1 MGIYIQIV
9 WLGGLL
15 IEGVILVRSV
25 LGRSLAKYP
34 YFYLYIASVFT
45 GSTARYVLA
54 IVRPSLEH
62 GLYWPKQYVTLF
74 LGCGVIFEVSRHVFA
89 QRVTLDRIARWTM
102 LVTFGAIFLSVA
114 VQAFFLPHWNVTTNT
129 ADLERDL
136 RVAQAIV
143 LMTILFLTGYYGISI
158 GKNIKGM
165 ILGFG
170 IYIGASVFSLTLRLF
185 VGTRFDPAF
194 GVIQSTAYL
203 AALAVWMV
211 ALWSYES
218 EPVEKLPSISGGE
231 YQSLAGRTQ
240 EILGSINEHLDRT
253 VPR

>member
-1 MGIYIQIV
+1 MGIYTQTV

-15 IEGVILVRSV
+15 IEGVILLRSV

-34 YFYLYIASVFT
+34 FFYLYIASVFAT
-45 GSTARYVLA
+45 SMALYFVA
-54 IVRPSLEH
+54 IVRPAVH
-62 GLYWPKQYVTLF
+62 GLYWPMQYVTLF

-114 VQAFFLPHWNVTTNT
+114 MQAFVLPHWSVTANT

-136 RVAQAIV
+136 RIAQAIG
-143 LMTILFLTGYYGISI
+143 LMTILLLTGYYGIGI

-170 IYIGASVFSLTLRLF
+170 IYVGASVFSLTLRLF
-185 VGTRFDPAF
+185 VGARFNPAF
-194 GVIQSTAYL
+194 GVIQNTAYL
-203 AALAVWMV
+203 VTLSVWIV
-211 ALWSYES
+211 ALWSYEP
-218 EPVEKLPSISGGE
+218 EPTEKPPSSSGGG
-231 YQSLAGRTQ
+231 YQLLADRTQ
-240 EILGSINEHLDRT
+240 EILGSINDHLDRT

>member
-1 MGIYIQIV
+1 MGIYTQIV

-34 YFYLYIASVFT
+34 FFFLYIASVFA
-45 GSTARYVLA
+45 SSMALYVIAVAR
-54 IVRPSLEH
+54 PPMP

-74 LGCGVIFEVSRHVFA
+74 LGCGVIFEISRYVFA
-89 QRVTLDRIARWTM
+89 QRVTLDRVALWTM

-114 VQAFFLPHWNVTTNT
+114 IQAFFLPHWNVTTNT

-136 RVAQAIV
+136 RIAQAIA
-143 LMTILFLTGYYGISI
+143 LMTILFLSRYYGIAI

-170 IYIGASVFSLTLRLF
+170 IYVGASILSLTLRLF
-185 VGTRFDPAF
+185 VGARFEPAF
-194 GVIQSTAYL
+194 AVIQSTAYL
-203 AALAVWMV
+203 VALWVWMV
-211 ALWSYES
+211 ALWSYEE
-218 EPVEKLPSISGGE
+218 EPTEKPPSISGGE
-231 YQSLAGRTQ
+231 YQLLAGRTQ
-240 EILGSINEHLDRT
+240 EMLGSINDHLDRT

>member
-1 MGIYIQIV
+1 MGIYIQTV
-9 WLGGLL
+9 WLSGLL
-15 IEGVILVRSV
+15 IEGIILVRSV

-34 YFYLYIASVFT
+34 FFYLYIASVLAASMT
-45 GSTARYVLA
+45 LYVMA
-54 IVRPSLEH
+54 IVRPAVH

-114 VQAFFLPHWNVTTNT
+114 IQAFFLPHWNVTTNT

-136 RVAQAIV
+136 RIAQAIG
-143 LMTILFLTGYYGISI
+143 LITILLLSGYYAIAI

-170 IYIGASVFSLTLRLF
+170 IYVGASVFSLTLRLF
-185 VGTRFDPAF
+185 VGARFDPAF

-203 AALAVWMV
+203 VALSIWMV
-211 ALWSYES
+211 ALWSYDP
-218 EPVEKLPSISGGE
+218 EPTEKPPSISGGE
-231 YQSLAGRTQ
+231 YQLFAGRTQ
-240 EILGSINEHLDRT
+240 ELLGSINDHLDRT

>member
-1 MGIYIQIV
+1 MGIYTQIV

-15 IEGVILVRSV
+15 IEVVILVRSV
-25 LGRSLAKYP
+25 LGRSLAKFP
-34 YFYLYIASVFT
+34 LFYLYIASVFAA
-45 GSTARYVLA
+45 SMALYVIA
-54 IVRPSLEH
+54 IVRPPLH

-89 QRVTLDRIARWTM
+89 QRVTLDRVARWSM
-102 LVTFGAIFLSVA
+102 LVTFGAIFSSVA
-114 VQAFFLPHWNVTTNT
+114 IQAFALPHWNVTTNT

-136 RVAQAIV
+136 RIAQAIV
-143 LMTILFLTGYYGISI
+143 LMTILFLTGYYGIGI

-170 IYIGASVFSLTLRLF
+170 IYVGASVFSLTLRLF

-194 GVIQSTAYL
+194 GVIQSTAYFV
-203 AALAVWMV
+203 ALSIWMV
-211 ALWSYES
+211 ALWSYEP

-231 YQSLAGRTQ
+231 YQMLAGRTR
-240 EILGSINEHLDRT
+240 EVLGSINKHLDRT

>member
-1 MGIYIQIV
+1 MGIYIQTV

-15 IEGVILVRSV
+15 IEGIILVRSV

-34 YFYLYIASVFT
+34 FFYLYIASVFA
-45 GSTARYVLA
+45 GSTARYVLGIA
-54 IVRPSLEH
+54 RPSLQH

-89 QRVTLDRIARWTM
+89 QRVTLARVARWTM

-114 VQAFFLPHWNVTTNT
+114 IQAFFLPHWNITTNT

-136 RVAQAIV
+136 RIAQAIV
-143 LMTILFLTGYYGISI
+143 LMTILFLTGYYGIGI

-170 IYIGASVFSLTLRLF
+170 IYVGASVFSLTLRLF
-185 VGTRFDPAF
+185 VGARFDPAF

-203 AALAVWMV
+203 VALSIWMV
-211 ALWSYES
+211 ALWSYDP
-218 EPVEKLPSISGGE
+218 EPTEKPPSISGGE
-231 YQSLAGRTQ
+231 YQLLAGRTQ
-240 EILGSINEHLDRT
+240 ELLGSINDHLDRT

>member
-1 MGIYIQIV
+1 MGIYTQIV

-15 IEGVILVRSV
+15 IEVVILVRSV

-34 YFYLYIASVFT
+34 LFYLYIASVLAASMT
-45 GSTARYVLA
+45 LYVMA
-54 IVRPSLEH
+54 IVRPAVH

-114 VQAFFLPHWNVTTNT
+114 MQAFVLPHWNVTTNT

-136 RVAQAIV
+136 RIAQAIV
-143 LMTILFLTGYYGISI
+143 LMTILFLSGYYGIGI

-170 IYIGASVFSLTLRLF
+170 IYVGASVLSLTIRLL
-185 VGTRFDPAF
+185 VGARFSSAWQI
-194 GVIQSTAYL
+194 IQSSAYFV
-203 AALAVWMV
+203 ALSIWAV
-211 ALWSYES
+211 ALWSYEA
-218 EPVEKLPSISGGE
+218 EPAAGPPSISGGE
-231 YQSLAGRTQ
+231 YQILAGRTQ
-240 EILGSINEHLDRT
+240 RGL
-253 VPR
+253 

>member
-1 MGIYIQIV
+1 
-9 WLGGLL
+9 
-15 IEGVILVRSV
+15 VRQSV
-25 LGRSLAKYP
+25 
-34 YFYLYIASVFT
+34 
-45 GSTARYVLA
+45 
-54 IVRPSLEH
+54 H

-114 VQAFFLPHWNVTTNT
+114 IQAFVLPRWNVTTNT

-136 RVAQAIV
+136 RIAQAIV
-143 LMTILFLTGYYGISI
+143 LMTILFLSGYYGIGI

-170 IYIGASVFSLTLRLF
+170 IYVGASVFSLTLRLF

-194 GVIQSTAYL
+194 GVIQTTAYFL
-203 AALAVWMV
+203 ALSIWMV
-211 ALWSYES
+211 ALWSYEP
-218 EPVEKLPSISGGE
+218 ELAEKPPSVSAKE
-231 YQSLAGRTQ
+231 YQVLAGRTR

>member
-1 MGIYIQIV
+1 MGIYTQIV

-15 IEGVILVRSV
+15 IEVVILVRSV

-34 YFYLYIASVFT
+34 LFYLYIGSVFAA
-45 GSTARYVLA
+45 SMALYVIA
-54 IVRPSLEH
+54 IVRPSLH

-114 VQAFFLPHWNVTTNT
+114 IQAFVLPHWNVTTNT

-136 RVAQAIV
+136 RIAQAIV
-143 LMTILFLTGYYGISI
+143 LMTILFLSGYYGIGI

-170 IYIGASVFSLTLRLF
+170 IYVGASVFSLTLRLF

-194 GVIQSTAYL
+194 GVIQTTVYFL
-203 AALAVWMV
+203 ALSIWMV
-211 ALWSYES
+211 ALWSYEPEFAE
-218 EPVEKLPSISGGE
+218 EPPSASARE
-231 YQSLAGRTQ
+231 YQVLAGRTR

>member
-1 MGIYIQIV
+1 MGIYIQTV

-15 IEGVILVRSV
+15 IECVILVRSV
-25 LGRSLAKYP
+25 LGRSLANYP
-34 YFYLYIASVFT
+34 FFYLYVASVFAA
-45 GSTARYVLA
+45 SMALYVIA
-54 IVRPSLEH
+54 IVSPSTH

-89 QRVTLDRIARWTM
+89 RRVTLDRVARWTM

-136 RVAQAIV
+136 RIAQAIG
-143 LMTILFLTGYYGISI
+143 LMTILLLTGYYGIGI

-170 IYIGASVFSLTLRLF
+170 IYVGASVFSLTLRLF
-185 VGTRFDPAF
+185 VGPRFNPVF
-194 GVIQSTAYL
+194 GVIQNTAYL
-203 AALAVWMV
+203 VALSIWMV
-211 ALWSYES
+211 ALWSYEA
-218 EPVEKLPSISGGE
+218 EPTEKPPSISEGE
-231 YQSLAGRTQ
+231 YQLLAGRTQ
-240 EILGSINEHLDRT
+240 EILGSINDHLDRT

>member
-1 MGIYIQIV
+1 MGIYTQIV

-15 IEGVILVRSV
+15 VEVVILLRSV

-34 YFYLYIASVFT
+34 LFYLYIGSVFA
-45 GSTARYVLA
+45 SSMALYVIA
-54 IVRPSLEH
+54 IVRPSLR
-62 GLYWPKQYVTLF
+62 GLLYWPKQYVTLF

-114 VQAFFLPHWNVTTNT
+114 MQAFVLPHWNVTTNT

-136 RVAQAIV
+136 RIAQAIV
-143 LMTILFLTGYYGISI
+143 LMTILLLSGYYGIGI

-170 IYIGASVFSLTLRLF
+170 IYVGASVFSLTLRLF
-185 VGTRFDPAF
+185 VGSRFDPAF
-194 GVIQSTAYL
+194 GVIQTTAYL
-203 AALAVWMV
+203 VALSIWMV
-211 ALWSYES
+211 ALWSYEP
-218 EPVEKLPSISGGE
+218 ELVEKPPSVSAGE
-231 YQSLAGRTQ
+231 YQVLAGRTR

>member
-1 MGIYIQIV
+1 MGIYIQTV

-15 IEGVILVRSV
+15 IEGIILVRSV

-34 YFYLYIASVFT
+34 FFYLYIASVFAA
-45 GSTARYVLA
+45 STARYVLE
-54 IVRPSLEH
+54 IVRPSLQH
-62 GLYWPKQYVTLF
+62 GIYWPKQYVTLF
-74 LGCGVIFEVSRHVFA
+74 LGCGVIFEISRHVFA

-114 VQAFFLPHWNVTTNT
+114 IQAFILPGWNVTANT

-136 RVAQAIV
+136 RIAQAIV
-143 LMTILFLTGYYGISI
+143 LMTILVLSGYYKIGI
-158 GKNIKGM
+158 GRNIKGM

-170 IYIGASVFSLTLRLF
+170 IYVGASVFSLTLRLF
-185 VGTRFDPAF
+185 VGTRFERAF
-194 GVIQSTAYL
+194 EVIPNTAYFL
-203 AALAVWMV
+203 ALAVWMV
-211 ALWSYES
+211 ALWSYEA

-231 YQSLAGRTQ
+231 YQILAGRTQ
-240 EILGSINEHLDRT
+240 EILGSINDHLDRT

>member
-15 IEGVILVRSV
+15 IEGVILVRSF
-25 LGRSLAKYP
+25 LGGSLAKYP
-34 YFYLYIASVFT
+34 LFFLYIASVFAA
-45 GSTARYVLA
+45 SMALYVIA
-54 IVRPSLEH
+54 IVSPSTQ
-62 GLYWPKQYVTLF
+62 GFYWPKQYVTLF

-89 QRVTLDRIARWTM
+89 QRVTLDRVARWTM

-114 VQAFFLPHWNVTTNT
+114 VQAFFLPHWNITTNT

-136 RVAQAIV
+136 RIAQAIV
-143 LMTILFLTGYYGISI
+143 LMTILLLTGYYGIGV

-170 IYIGASVFSLTLRLF
+170 IYVGASVFSLTLRLF
-185 VGTRFDPAF
+185 VGARFDPAF
-194 GVIQSTAYL
+194 GVIQNTAYL
-203 AALAVWMV
+203 MALSIWMV
-211 ALWSYES
+211 ALWSYD
-218 EPVEKLPSISGGE
+218 PWPTEKPPSVSARE
-231 YQSLAGRTQ
+231 YEALAGRTQ
-240 EILGSINEHLDRT
+240 EILGSISDHLDRT

>member
-1 MGIYIQIV
+1 MGIYIQTV

-15 IEGVILVRSV
+15 IEGVILLRSV

-34 YFYLYIASVFT
+34 LFFLYIASVFAA
-45 GSTARYVLA
+45 SMALYVIA
-54 IVRPSLEH
+54 RPSAH
-62 GLYWPKQYVTLF
+62 RLYWPKQYVTLF

-89 QRVTLDRIARWTM
+89 QRVTLDRVARWTM

-114 VQAFFLPHWNVTTNT
+114 IQAFLLPHWNVTTNT

-136 RVAQAIV
+136 RIAQAIA
-143 LMTILFLTGYYGISI
+143 LMTILFLTGYYGIVI

-170 IYIGASVFSLTLRLF
+170 IYVGASVFSLTLELF
-185 VGTRFDPAF
+185 VGSRFDRAF
-194 GVIQSTAYL
+194 GIIQSTAYL
-203 AALAVWMV
+203 VALAVWLV
-211 ALWSYES
+211 ALWSYEP
-218 EPVEKLPSISGGE
+218 EDNEKPPSNSGGG
-231 YQSLAGRTQ
+231 YQFLAGRTQ
-240 EILGSINEHLDRT
+240 EALGSINEHLERT

>member
-1 MGIYIQIV
+1 MGIYTQIV

-15 IEGVILVRSV
+15 IELAILLRSV
-25 LGRSLAKYP
+25 LGRSFAKYP
-34 YFYLYIASVFT
+34 LFYVYIASVFA
-45 GSTARYVLA
+45 GSMALYVIA
-54 IVRPSLEH
+54 IVRPSLR

-89 QRVTLDRIARWTM
+89 QRVTLARVARWTM

-114 VQAFFLPHWNVTTNT
+114 IQAFFLPHWNITTNT

-136 RVAQAIV
+136 RIAQAIV
-143 LMTILFLTGYYGISI
+143 LMTILFLTGYYGIGI

-170 IYIGASVFSLTLRLF
+170 IYVGASVFSLTLRLF
-185 VGTRFDPAF
+185 VGARFDAAF
-194 GVIQSTAYL
+194 GVIQNTAYFL
-203 AALAVWMV
+203 ALVVWMI
-211 ALWSYES
+211 ALWSYDRT
-218 EPVEKLPSISGGE
+218 EPPRRPPPDDQGG
-231 YQSLAGRTQ
+231 YQILAGRTKGM
-240 EILGSINEHLDRT
+240 LDSINEHLDRT